1 MTRDKNID
9 SRKNAIITLATAN
22 DYKSIPEL
30 SKLIDKKFQ
39 TINNYFKEID
49 ISNLIESKQFNN
61 PTVNG
66 IKPIKYKFK
75 SGLENLLAVFDYLE
89 TKQYQKKL
97 MKTDYYKSF
106 IPEIGKIAKEDF
118 RFTDSDYQI
127 FEIPMLKE
135 FYNVGI
141 KYSPSFVYVLLKIKS
156 DKSEFFEKI
165 SAFPPSM
172 VLYYVLYGVLFYDAI
187 EGIIDDEEFPKF
199 QILGLS

>member
-75 SGLENLLAVFDYLE
+75 SGIENLLAVFEYLE
-89 TKQYQKKL
+89 TKQYPRLK
-97 MKTDYYKSF
+97 YYCTFENEYNKSAYSLVKYNN
-106 IPEIGKIAKEDF
+106 ILKAMNSRTSGMTTYIG
-118 RFTDSDYQI
+118 
-127 FEIPMLKE
+127 L
-135 FYNVGI
+135 
-141 KYSPSFVYVLLKIKS
+141 
-156 DKSEFFEKI
+156 
-165 SAFPPSM
+165 
-172 VLYYVLYGVLFYDAI
+172 
-187 EGIIDDEEFPKF
+187 
-199 QILGLS
+199 